1 MTCHPMTRED
11 ADAQHEGWSAFKPG
25 ENCDD
30 HNPHPKGSAEYI
42 MFRVGW
48 AWAEDRWMDE

>member
-11 ADAQHEGWSAFKPG
+11 ADAQHEGWCAFKPG

-30 HNPHPKGSAEYI
+30 HNPHPYGSAEYI
-42 MFRVGW
+42 MFRIGW
-48 AWAEDRWMDE
+48 TWAEDRWLDE